1 MVLVYP
7 QKQQYAYAGYP
18 APAAYPGPY
27 YHGSQYGP
35 YNYWRNSVSSL
46 STGERKSLERGA
58 WNVLVVNLNVTWQAM
73 IPKGNDKKKK
83 KNETNETK
91 NEDSER
97 SIVNPKPSLREEKNK
112 KQRRTTLGPAL
123 GIIYHLF

>member
-1 MVLVYP
+1 MKRARSE
-7 QKQQYAYAGYP
+7 Q
-18 APAAYPGPY
+18 
-27 YHGSQYGP
+27 
-35 YNYWRNSVSSL
+35 
-46 STGERKSLERGA
+46 
-58 WNVLVVNLNVTWQAM
+58 NVTWQAM

-83 KNETNETK
+83 KENETNETK

>member
-1 MVLVYP
+1 
-7 QKQQYAYAGYP
+7 
-18 APAAYPGPY
+18 
-27 YHGSQYGP
+27 
-35 YNYWRNSVSSL
+35 
-46 STGERKSLERGA
+46 
-58 WNVLVVNLNVTWQAM
+58 M
-73 IPKGNDKKKK
+73 IKKKK

-123 GIIYHLF
+123 GIFIICFKRYVTDVLVHTCGSHDLRSPFSLSAGVRLEHDRSHGNQFDSRERQLLKNNPRTYLELG